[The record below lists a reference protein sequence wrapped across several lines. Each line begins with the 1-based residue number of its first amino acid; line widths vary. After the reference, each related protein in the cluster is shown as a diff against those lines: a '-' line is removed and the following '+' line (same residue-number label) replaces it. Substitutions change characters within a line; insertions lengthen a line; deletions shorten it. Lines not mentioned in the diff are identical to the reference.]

1 MACIEPGGALS
12 PSGRAMLESL
22 ATPLKAEEIAQ
33 RASQPLFKVRA
44 SMREL
49 TEAGL
54 VTLQDDAYVITDAGK
69 DAIKN

>member
-1 MACIEPGGALS
+1 MACIEPGGSLS

-22 ATPLKAEEIAQ
+22 ATPLKAEEIAL
-33 RASQPLFKVRA
+33 RAGQPLFKVRA

-54 VTLQDDAYVITDAGK
+54 VALQDDAYVITDAGK
-69 DAIKN
+69 DALEN